1 MERLYR
7 LAKVDSPFDPSNRF
21 ESSYILNAYVLAG
34 YRLIISLYCFAT
46 LIFRLAYSSKSGED
60 AGESFSYFTNITYW
74 GLGFYF
80 LFAGYH
86 TFQYARYGQAPLQR
100 WPKILQFL
108 HSLYYTTIVI
118 FPFLVTA
125 VYWALLAPPN
135 WFPDVYGAWSNISV
149 HALNSLWAVLEIFL
163 SRVGPMPWIHI
174 PFLVLILAG
183 YLGVAYITK
192 ATQGFYTYKF
202 LDPATSGTGKVVAY
216 VFGIAIGTCVVFVI
230 VAGIHWVKVWLFEK
244 IIGIDEKLYVHG
256 GTRKRETQPGGFEAK
271 A

>member
-1 MERLYR
+1 MGLYE
-7 LAKVDSPFDPSNRF
+7 LAKVDSPFDQSNRF
-21 ESSYILNAYVLAG
+21 SSSYILNAYILAG
-34 YRLIISLYCFAT
+34 YRLLVSLYCFTT
-46 LIFRLAYSSKSGED
+46 LIFRLAYSAESGED

-74 GLGFYF
+74 GLAFYF

-108 HSLYYTTIVI
+108 HSLYYSTIVL

-125 VYWALLAPPN
+125 VYWVLLAPPQ
-135 WFPDVYGAWSNISV
+135 WYPTVYGAWSNISV
-149 HALNSLWAVLEIFL
+149 HAMNSLWAVLEIFL

-174 PFLVLILAG
+174 PFLVLFLAG
-183 YLGVAYITK
+183 YLAIAYITK

-202 LDPATSGTGKVVAY
+202 LDPNANGSGMVAAY
-216 VFGIAIGTCVVFVI
+216 AFGIAIGACILFVI
-230 VAGIHWVKVWLFEK
+230 IAGIHWVKVWFFERV
-244 IIGIDEKLYVHG
+244 IGINEYQYVHG
-256 GTRKRETQPGGFEAK
+256 GSRKRVSSPSAYEPK